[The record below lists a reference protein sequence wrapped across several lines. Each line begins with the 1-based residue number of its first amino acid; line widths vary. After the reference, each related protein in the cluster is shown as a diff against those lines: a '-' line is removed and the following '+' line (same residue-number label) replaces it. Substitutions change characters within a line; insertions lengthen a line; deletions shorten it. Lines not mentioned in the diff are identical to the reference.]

1 LTMIYPIIIP
11 VFILGI
17 IASYFLIRHP
27 EYLIYSYLILVPV
40 LPPLQ
45 AGSIEL
51 SSLDLLTVPTII
63 CLLLIISRQ
72 KFRIRGRFTIG
83 LFLYVA
89 AACLSYISFTL
100 QHSMFQ
106 MLAFFRLI
114 RLIEMFLP
122 ILLAS
127 QILYRLERE
136 KVIRLFLIGGGLA
149 GLIGILMF
157 VGGVSLRDSQSFSHQ
172 GLSIYRAGGTHG
184 GSGSFGNLMAIS
196 SLLAFWVLMYSKTF
210 KDRVV
215 RSKLFR
221 LAIISGV
228 ITSVGLLV
236 SLSRAGIVYL
246 MVGVFVLIVPLIR
259 KPGRLVGVVIT
270 TFLVLIALVIFWDN
284 ITQHE
289 MIGAAILA
297 GEKRLLGMGE
307 LSSDFESVSS
317 HRNVYWEKS
326 WNLYSS
332 KMAAWPLGLGYKAL
346 KIHYE
351 VPPDNNYMQSLFEMG
366 VFGLMSLLAMVI
378 LGFRAAWLQ
387 MRQNFNL
394 GLLIFALWLGYMLSM
409 FSGDYLTCWHNVT
422 PLFLLLMVV
431 SENVRKES
439 SVRSECNQQMSIAYS
454 QI

>member
-1 LTMIYPIIIP
+1 VNMIYPMIIP

-17 IASYFLIRHP
+17 IITYYLIKHP
-27 EYLIYSYLILVPV
+27 EFLIYSYLILVPV

-51 SSLDLLTVPTII
+51 SALDLLTIPTVI
-63 CLLLIISRQ
+63 CLFLTISRQ
-72 KFRIRGRFTIG
+72 KFRIRGRFTVG

-89 AACLSYISFTL
+89 AACLSYISFIL
-100 QHSMFQ
+100 QNSMIQ
-106 MLAFFRLI
+106 MPAFFRLI
-114 RLIEMFLP
+114 RLVEMFLP

-127 QILYRLERE
+127 QILHRLERD
-136 KVIRLFLIGGGLA
+136 KIIRLFLIGGGLA

-157 VGGVSLRDSQSFSHQ
+157 VGGVSLRDSQSFTHQ

-196 SLLAFWVLMYSKTF
+196 SLLALWVMMYSKTF
-210 KDRVV
+210 TDRVV
-215 RSKLFR
+215 RSKMIR
-221 LAIISGV
+221 LAVISGL

-246 MVGVFVLIVPLIR
+246 MAGMFVLLVPLLR
-259 KPGRLVGVVIT
+259 KPGKMMGVMVT
-270 TFLVLIALVIFWDN
+270 AVMVLIALIVFWDN

-289 MIGAAILA
+289 MIGAAIQA

-332 KMAAWPLGLGYKAL
+332 NMAAWPLGLGYKAL
-346 KIHYE
+346 RVHYDI
-351 VPPDNNYMQSLFEMG
+351 PPDNNYMQSLFEMG
-366 VFGLMSLLAMVI
+366 AFGLMSLLAMIV

-387 MRQNFNL
+387 MRRNFNL
-394 GLLIFALWLGYMLSM
+394 GLLILALWLGYILSM
-409 FSGDYLTCWHNVT
+409 VSGDYLTCWHNVT
-422 PLFLLLMVV
+422 AFFLLLMAV
-431 SENVRKES
+431 SENVRITLPES
-439 SVRSECNQQMSIAYS
+439 DGRNMKMSVAYS
-454 QI
+454 HI